1 MKKCPWCG
9 REVTLKNPRLV
20 TCGHPRCTRQQARS
34 KSAARPK
41 PSRVRRAEID
51 RDAPDALGR
60 KRIQDARRVEIDR
73 DAPDALGRK
82 RIQDAMR
89 SALAS
94 GMREADAVYAV
105 ASGLKERPAAV
116 LSVWRSS

>member
-9 REVTLKNPRLV
+9 REVTLKNPRFV

-41 PSRVRRAEID
+41 PSRV
-51 RDAPDALGR
+51 
-60 KRIQDARRVEIDR
+60 RRVEIDR